1 VEDIMFKKRSNFI
14 VRFISKLLVNKT
26 ERLIKKGMED
36 EELIRLKGEMNDAL
50 NDLQS
55 SLKDYNEK
63 YGERY

>member
-1 VEDIMFKKRSNFI
+1 MFKKRSNFI